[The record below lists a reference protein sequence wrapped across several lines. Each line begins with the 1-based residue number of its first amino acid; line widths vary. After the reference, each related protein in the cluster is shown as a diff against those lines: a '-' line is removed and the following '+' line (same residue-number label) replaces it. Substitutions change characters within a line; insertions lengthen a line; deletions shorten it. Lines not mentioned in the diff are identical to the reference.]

1 MKIFISQ
8 VSSHVILMHKLE
20 HCRCFVMKVVV
31 IIKSIDIHDFLIVNL
46 EAKHLFPRVAVS
58 LFLFYFTLVIEWD
71 EKVFFI
77 NFI

>member
-1 MKIFISQ
+1 
-8 VSSHVILMHKLE
+8 
-20 HCRCFVMKVVV
+20 MKVVV

-77 NFI
+77 ILFSFFGVSWERVKWISD